1 MPRSPHRPARSQ
13 AYADAWRAINLLI
26 RSDGTWSGRERNLC
40 FRNRGD
46 GRFDDISYVSGLDLD
61 ADGRAFVPL
70 DLDSDGD
77 LDLIVKNRNGRQL
90 RAFRNDLRDQPA
102 RLLSLRLEGRA
113 SNRDGVGARVEVE
126 TSRRE
131 MTREIVSGSGYLSQ
145 RARRAEFG
153 LLDGEAVRRIRV
165 RWPLGAIQEFTGPF
179 PGLDLACVES
189 EPALQ
194 AAQSRPLSRPE
205 PEPAGAAAEASVPG
219 TWLAVPVPAPD
230 FRLETVSP
238 QAAPA
243 GFVRLADRRSGSILL
258 NFWATWCPPCRRELQ
273 DLNGRIADFRR
284 ADVEILAVSVDEPD
298 RREAVSALADELQL
312 EFPVL
317 LADARTAEAYSIL
330 NERLFDRRRNLAI
343 PTSFL
348 LDPQGRIVK
357 AYRGETD
364 SAMIL
369 RDARAGRGPALPFE
383 GRWAISGPRRRF
395 EDLGAAFAE
404 RGLQGPARRMFQQ
417 ALADGNRSP
426 GLLNNLAGALIADGE
441 TRQGE
446 RLLREALAAD
456 PGLADANINL
466 AALLIERDEAAE
478 AETLLR
484 ATLANDPNDSQALS
498 MLGSLWFSQNRLA
511 DAQDLFQRAVRA
523 SPDEPRYRENLG
535 AALASR
541 NRFSEAAQEYET
553 ALELGSANTETHTN
567 LGVLYMQLNRSAR
580 AREAFL
586 EAVAAAPQA
595 PAAHLNLSRYYL
607 HEGDT
612 QRALAAAQRANA
624 LSPGDPAPLLLEARA
639 LAAQGQRTQARQ
651 AAREAL
657 RLQPGSEE
665 AAAVLDSL
673 R

>member
-1 MPRSPHRPARSQ
+1 MPRSPHRPAGSQ

-46 GRFDDISYVSGLDLD
+46 GRFDDVSYVSGLDLD

-90 RAFRNDLRDQPA
+90 RAFRNDLREQPA

-126 TSRRE
+126 TSQRE

-145 RARRAEFG
+145 RTRRAEFG

-165 RWPLGAIQEFTGPF
+165 RWPSGAVQDFTEPF
-179 PGLDLACVES
+179 PGLDLAYVEGES
-189 EPALQ
+189 ALQ
-194 AAQSRPLSRPE
+194 AAQRRPVSRPE
-205 PEPAGAAAEASVPG
+205 PEPAGAAAAFGPG

-238 QAAPA
+238 LAAPA
-243 GFVRLADRRSGSILL
+243 GFVRLAERRGGPILL

-284 ADVEILAVSVDEPD
+284 AEVEILAVSVDEPD
-298 RREAVSALADELQL
+298 GRDAVSALADELQL

-330 NERLFDRRRNLAI
+330 NERLFDRRRSLAI

-348 LDPQGRIVK
+348 LDSQGRIVK
-357 AYRGETD
+357 VYRGETD

-404 RGLQGPARRMFQQ
+404 RGLQVPARRMFQQ

-466 AALLIERDEAAE
+466 AALLLERDEAAE

-523 SPDEPRYRENLG
+523 SPDEPRFRENLG

-586 EAVAAAPQA
+586 EAVAADPQA

-607 HEGDT
+607 REGDT
-612 QRALAAAQRANA
+612 QRALAAAQRALA

-639 LAAQGQRTQARQ
+639 FAAQGELAQARQ

-665 AAAVLDSL
+665 AAAVLESL